1 MKCTFSLYC
10 HCQSF
15 QAFVVALRVYILFR
29 RQLSIACSK
38 ANKRG
43 GRVCRSIRLM
53 CRCISQIIK
62 KKEIFEQN
70 AQQEMIS
77 CPPKKKQKG
86 TTYLSI
92 YRHQEGSTFLV
103 FFVSYAST
111 IVAFLPH
118 KLHCLLCNKNEVHLK
133 SIRMEVL
140 YLYLLTDRSEF
151 FFLFFPECK

>member
-62 KKEIFEQN
+62 KKKKEIFEQN

-77 CPPKKKQKG
+77 CPSKRNYISIYLYQEG
-86 TTYLSI
+86 TTFPRS
-92 YRHQEGSTFLV
+92 F
-103 FFVSYAST
+103 FFVCYAST

-140 YLYLLTDRSEF
+140 LSIFVNWPIGILR
-151 FFLFFPECK
+151 LFCWM